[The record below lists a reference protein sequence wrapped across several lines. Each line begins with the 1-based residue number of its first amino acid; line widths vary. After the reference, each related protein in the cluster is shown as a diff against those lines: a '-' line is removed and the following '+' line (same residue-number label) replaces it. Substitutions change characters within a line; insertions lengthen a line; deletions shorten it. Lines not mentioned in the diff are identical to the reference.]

1 MQRTI
6 KTILSFI
13 FALTCAINAA
23 QADKPESTIKQNQA
37 ENNLE
42 EPVITNKVLFKTS
55 KGDITIGLYG
65 ESAPISVKNFL
76 EYTRSEFYNGT
87 VFHRVMNGFMIQG
100 GGFDMEYKKKA
111 TQPPIKNEATN
122 GLKNTVGTIAMAR
135 TNVVD
140 SATSQFFINVVDN
153 PFLDYRNTTPRGYG
167 YAVFGKVLD
176 GMDVVNQIKAVE
188 IKPRGMHANAPLENV
203 EIVSASVLDESS

>member
-1 MQRTI
+1 MQRI
-6 KTILSFI
+6 LKTAVSFI
-13 FALTCAINAA
+13 FVSAFAFNAA
-23 QADKPESTIKQNQA
+23 CAEKPANTVEQNPDNERA
-37 ENNLE
+37 V
-42 EPVITNKVLFKTS
+42 EPVVTNKVLFKTS

-65 ESAPISVKNFL
+65 EAAPISVKNFL
-76 EYTRSEFYNGT
+76 DYTKSEFYNGT

-100 GGFDMEYKKKA
+100 GGFDKEYNKKP

-135 TNVVD
+135 TNVID

-153 PFLDYRNTTPRGYG
+153 PFLDHRNTTPRGYG

-176 GMDVVNQIKAVE
+176 GMDAVNQIKAVE
-188 IKPRGMHANAPLENV
+188 IKPRGMHANAPAENI
-203 EIVSASVLDESS
+203 EIISASVLDAD